1 MCFAQLSQAGDESA
15 IQTALNT
22 AADAVINSGYSRPL
36 VAVTS
41 RDVPQL
47 INGVLLHTVVL
58 SLKAEMDQF
67 LSGLNEVRVGQMIQ
81 RCPDMFRP
89 YFVATRSQLSAGKPF
104 S

>member
-1 MCFAQLSQAGDESA
+1 MCFAQLSRAGDESA

-47 INGVLLHTVVL
+47 INGVLLHPVVL
-58 SLKAEMDQF
+58 SQF
-67 LSGLNEVRVGQMIQ
+67 LSGLNEVRVGQI
-81 RCPDMFRP
+81 
-89 YFVATRSQLSAGKPF
+89 YVSALLCCH
-104 S
+104 